1 MGDAQ
6 GHDSPKASYYAGL
19 YPLKYIIYLFIDSL
33 KYINLIL
40 YIYQPVYISAHMS
53 KYEILNTYLNKP
65 MLVQVQQHMFCEV
78 PLY

>member
-1 MGDAQ
+1 MGDAE

-19 YPLKYIIYLFIDSL
+19 YPLKYIIYLFI
-33 KYINLIL
+33 YWFVE
-40 YIYQPVYISAHMS
+40 IYKFNIVYISAHVS

>member
-6 GHDSPKASYYAGL
+6 GHGSPKASYYAGL
-19 YPLKYIIYLFIDSL
+19 YPLKYI
-33 KYINLIL
+33 NLIL
-40 YIYQPVYISAHMS
+40 YMYQPVYISAHMS